1 MLYSLFSL
9 FTLVGPK
16 FPKEII
22 AFLDEKVESRD
33 WSQAGKNKEKN
44 LTREKFFKKKNVAST
59 KSNHE
64 KGPVILG
71 WTLTWGQKTLEK

>member
-44 LTREKFFKKKNVAST
+44 LTREKFFKKNVAST

-64 KGPVILG
+64 KRPVILG